1 MDEPVYSRRR
11 FAGLAA
17 SALILQLLEIAPA
30 LAATPESYIKGIGAN
45 VLALANGPSRGKAL
59 RAKFANLLSQ
69 YVNLRN
75 IAGSAL
81 GVYRPKLPASDKE
94 KFNTLVTT
102 YAAAL
107 FVYYVDKFQGTDIA
121 IDNVVE
127 SGSYTIVKSHIVKAG
142 LGGEQVTWFLS
153 KSGGGY
159 QVVDL
164 SILGVRLSVAMRDAF
179 GRELKKSKGDFN
191 ALYDFL
197 AEAETW

>member
-1 MDEPVYSRRR
+1 MEQNVFSRRR
-11 FAGLAA
+11 IIGFAAGAA
-17 SALILQLLEIAPA
+17 LLPMIGAVPA
-30 LAATPESYIKGIGAN
+30 VAATPETYIKGIGAN

-59 RAKFANLLSQ
+59 RAKFASLLGR

-81 GVYRPKLPASDKE
+81 GVYRSRLPAGDKE

-107 FVYYVDKFQGTDIA
+107 FVYYVDKFQGTDIK
-121 IDNVVE
+121 IDSVVV
-127 SGSYTIVKSHIVKAG
+127 SGNYTIVKSHIVKGG
-142 LGGEQVTWFLS
+142 LGGEQMTWFLT
-153 KSGGGY
+153 KSGSGY

-179 GRELKKSKGDFN
+179 GRELKKSKGNFN
-191 ALYDFL
+191 TLYAFL

>member
-1 MDEPVYSRRR
+1 MRNGFLTRRR
-11 FAGLAA
+11 FAAIASFGLVAPFLAA
-17 SALILQLLEIAPA
+17 GASQ
-30 LAATPESYIKGIGAN
+30 AATPNDYVRGIGKR
-45 VLALANGPSRGKAL
+45 VLVLANGPTRGKAL
-59 RAKFANLLSQ
+59 RAKFANLLGQ

-81 GVYRPKLPASDKE
+81 GTYRSKLPAGEKE
-94 KFNTLVTT
+94 KFYTLVTT

-107 FVYYVDKFQGTDIA
+107 FVYYVEKFQGTDIE
-121 IDNVVE
+121 IDTVTQ
-127 SGSYTIVKSHIVKAG
+127 SGNLTIVKSHIVKG
-142 LGGEQVTWFLS
+142 SLGGEQVTWYLAG
-153 KSGGGY
+153 SGGNY

-179 GRELKKSKGDFN
+179 GRELKKSKGDFD

>member
-1 MDEPVYSRRR
+1 MEKRVYSRRR
-11 FAGLAA
+11 FAGFATGAVLLPIFGAA
-17 SALILQLLEIAPA
+17 PT
-30 LAATPESYIKGIGAN
+30 LAATPETYVKGIGVN

-59 RAKFANLLSQ
+59 RAKFASLLSQ

-81 GVYRPKLPASDKE
+81 GVYRTRLPAGDKE

-107 FVYYVDKFQGTDIA
+107 FVYYVEKFQGTDIQ
-121 IDNVVE
+121 IDNVTQ
-127 SGSYTIVKSHIVKAG
+127 SGSYIIVKSHIVKGG
-142 LGGEQVTWFLS
+142 LGGEQVTWFLT
-153 KSGGGY
+153 KSGSGY

-164 SILGVRLSVAMRDAF
+164 SILGVRLSIAMRDAF
-179 GRELKKSKGDFN
+179 GRELKKSKGDFK
-191 ALYDFL
+191 ALYAFL

>member
-1 MDEPVYSRRR
+1 MEQRVFSRRR
-11 FAGLAA
+11 IVGLAA
-17 SALILQLLEIAPA
+17 GAALLPIFGASQT
-30 LAATPESYIKGIGAN
+30 LAATPETYIKGIGVR
-45 VLALANGPSRGKAL
+45 VLTLANGSARGKAL
-59 RAKFANLLSQ
+59 RAKFANLLGQ
-69 YVNLRN
+69 YVNLRS

-81 GVYRPKLPASDKE
+81 GVYRPRLPAGDKE

-107 FVYYVDKFQGTDIA
+107 FVYYVDRFQGTDIK
-121 IDNVVE
+121 IDSVTE
-127 SGSYTIVKSHIVKAG
+127 SGNLTIVKSHIVKGG
-142 LGGEQVTWFLS
+142 LGGEQVTWYLS
-153 KSGGGY
+153 KAGGGF

-179 GRELKKSKGDFN
+179 GRELRKSKGNFN

>member
-1 MDEPVYSRRR
+1 MNERLFSRRR
-11 FAGLAA
+11 VIGIVGGAA
-17 SALILQLLEIAPA
+17 LFPVVGTTAA
-30 LAATPESYIKGIGAN
+30 LAATPETYIKGIGAN
-45 VLALANGPSRGKAL
+45 VLELANSSSRGKAL
-59 RAKFANLLSQ
+59 RAKFASLLSR

-81 GVYRPKLPASDKE
+81 GVYRPKLPAGDKE
-94 KFNTLVTT
+94 KFNSLVTT

-107 FVYYVDKFQGTDIA
+107 FVYYVDRFQGTDIE
-121 IDNVVE
+121 IDNVAV
-127 SGSYTIVKSHIVKAG
+127 SGNVTIVKSHIVKG
-142 LGGEQVTWFLS
+142 GMGGEQVTWYLS

-164 SILGVRLSVAMRDAF
+164 AILGVRLSVAMRDAF
-179 GRELKKSKGDFN
+179 GRELKKSKGNFN